1 VAHLGGADVSWTR
14 TLDTLPLIAILRGLA
29 PEEALDV
36 AGALEAAG
44 FLALEVPLN
53 SPRPLESI
61 QRIRQAFGDRLM
73 VGAGT
78 VLNPEQVAAVAGAGG
93 QLIVSPN
100 CDPSVIAATKAAG
113 LVSAPGVFTPTEA
126 FAALQAG
133 ADALKLFPADVA
145 GHAALKAMKAVL
157 PPEAPV
163 LAVGGVEPQTLAG
176 WRKVGAA
183 GFGIGSSLYKPGD
196 SAEAVG
202 ERARRFVQAWRE
214 NGE

>member
-1 VAHLGGADVSWTR
+1 MTWTNI
-14 TLDTLPLIAILRGLA
+14 LATLPLIAILRGLR
-29 PEEALDV
+29 PDEAVDV

-44 FLALEVPLN
+44 FLALEIPLN
-53 SPRPLESI
+53 SPQPLESI
-61 QRIRQAFGDRLM
+61 RRVREAFGDRLM

-78 VLNPEQVAAVAGAGG
+78 VLTPADVTAVAEAGG

-100 CDPSVIAATKAAG
+100 CDPSVIEASKAAG

-126 FAALQAG
+126 FAALKAG

-157 PPEAPV
+157 PPAAPV
-163 LAVGGVEPQTLAG
+163 LAVGGIDPETLAG
-176 WRKVGAA
+176 WRTVGAA

-196 SAEAVG
+196 GAEVVG
-202 ERARRFVQAWRE
+202 ERAQRFVQAWRE
-214 NGE
+214 SGR

>member
-1 VAHLGGADVSWTR
+1 MSWTT
-14 TLDTLPLIAILRGLA
+14 TLETLPLIAILRGLK
-29 PEEALDV
+29 PEEAIDI
-36 AGALEAAG
+36 AAALEAAG

-53 SPRPLESI
+53 SPQPLESI
-61 QRIRQAFGDRLM
+61 RRIREAFGDRLM

-78 VLNPEQVAAVAGAGG
+78 VLTVEEVTAVAGAGG

-100 CDPSVIAATKAAG
+100 CDPAVIAATKMAG

-126 FAALQAG
+126 FAALRAG

-157 PPEAPV
+157 PANAPV
-163 LAVGGVEPQTLAG
+163 LAVGGIDPDTLAG
-176 WRKVGAA
+176 WRRAGAA

-196 SAEAVG
+196 SADVVG
-202 ERARRFVQAWRE
+202 ERARRFVLAWRE
-214 NGE
+214 GER